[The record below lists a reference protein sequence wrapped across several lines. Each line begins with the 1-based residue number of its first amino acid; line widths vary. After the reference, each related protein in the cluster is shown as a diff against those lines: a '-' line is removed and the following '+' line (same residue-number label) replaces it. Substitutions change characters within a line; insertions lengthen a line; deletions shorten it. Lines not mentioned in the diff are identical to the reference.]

1 MAYKFQRGTAIL
13 SGTLDQQGDI
23 LVLDGSAGTD
33 PATTK
38 IKLLSQTGDI
48 SGSGLIHVVGAATFG
63 NSLATTGSI
72 TAGTALAASGL
83 ANLNGGIEVDN
94 GGNKFTVSTAGVVS
108 ASGDVQ
114 SLGDIV
120 LGGTKRLD
128 ADGSATLLAT
138 TTTTLGATGLA
149 SLDGG
154 INVDD
159 NFTVSAAGAI
169 AVDTDK
175 FTVSAAGIVK
185 AVGAISGGSTLHAV
199 GATTLG
205 ATLATTGSIT
215 AKNGFIASQPTNSLH
230 VISGSGAAAFSGSL
244 DVAHGKFSIDT
255 DGQIDL
261 CPSASITDLFVG
273 DDLDVAGQ
281 LNLVGAL
288 NVGGAAHLDGT
299 LKLDGVAEATVQKG
313 ENQDALYFKDNT
325 DNLVKSID
333 IFDFVSGLAGAGLS
347 AADGVLSAD
356 AGGTPSILVDGT
368 TLSEG
373 TNFAT
378 GTSGGTVFLPS
389 PGDAV
394 AANRPSQGDTFRVKM
409 NEIGEVTIK
418 VSGSA
423 DIDDNAQIKLESPF
437 ASVTLVFVS
446 GSDFGN
452 RYAIV

>member
-33 PATTK
+33 PASTK

-63 NSLATTGSI
+63 NNLSTTGSI
-72 TAGTALAASGL
+72 QAGTNITAPNGSLAVSTTIEAGGL
-83 ANLNGGIEVDN
+83 ANLNGGIEVDAS
-94 GGNKFTVSTAGVVS
+94 GNKFTVSTAGVVTAVGVS
-108 ASGDVQ
+108 N
-114 SLGDIV
+114 LN
-120 LGGTKRLD
+120 
-128 ADGSATLLAT
+128 
-138 TTTTLGATGLA
+138 
-149 SLDGG
+149 GG
-154 INVDD
+154 IAVDSD
-159 NFTVSAAGAI
+159 KFLVSAAGL
-169 AVDTDK
+169 
-175 FTVSAAGIVK
+175 VK

-199 GATTLG
+199 GG
-205 ATLATTGSIT
+205 ATFGTNVGATGSIT

-281 LNLVGAL
+281 LNLVGNL

-299 LKLDGVAEATVQKG
+299 LKLDGVAETTVQKG
-313 ENQDALYFKDNT
+313 ENQDALYFKDIT
-325 DNLVKSID
+325 DGLVKSID
-333 IFDFVSGLAGAGLS
+333 IFDFVSGLAGTGLS
-347 AADGVLSAD
+347 AADGVLSSD
-356 AGGTPSILVDGT
+356 AGATPSILVDGT

-378 GTSGGTVFLPS
+378 GAAGGTVFLPS
-389 PGDAV
+389 PGDV
-394 AANRPSQGDTFRVKM
+394 DTAARPSPGDTFRVKM
-409 NEIGEVTIK
+409 NEVGEVTIK

-423 DIDDNAQIKLESPF
+423 DIDDNSQIKLESPF